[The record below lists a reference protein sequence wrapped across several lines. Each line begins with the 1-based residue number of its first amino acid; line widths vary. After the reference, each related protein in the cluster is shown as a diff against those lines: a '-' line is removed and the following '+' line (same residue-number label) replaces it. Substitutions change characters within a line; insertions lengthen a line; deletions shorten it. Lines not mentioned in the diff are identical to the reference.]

1 MANNDWNVKM
11 HVDFDVNFQT
21 AKMCI
26 AMLNIYLADNP
37 GKGIAIYTDGPYGY
51 KFEQI
56 DIQDIDKAKDVTQ
69 WTLTHS

>member
-37 GKGIAIYTDGPYGY
+37 DKRIKLYIDEPKDRV
-51 KFEQI
+51 KFQQI
-56 DIQDIDKAKDVTQ
+56 DIRDFENDNDEP
-69 WTLTHS
+69 